1 MVPCRKNSN
10 GDGDLYRWRKMAK
23 DISWSARILINSRV
37 ELGEVTAAGWM
48 DIKE

>member
-1 MVPCRKNSN
+1 
-10 GDGDLYRWRKMAK
+10 MAK
-23 DISWSARILINSRV
+23 DISWSARILINCNSRV